1 MKSRGT
7 ERIESAKNEAAVNA
21 LETYVRTLKE
31 KLTPEELQKLDLHHT
46 EHVHTAVLVDTDH
59 AVGVVAHWTFTND
72 PTSVSRLLASHPRRG
87 VA

>member
-7 ERIESAKNEAAVNA
+7 ERIEDAKNAAAVNA

-31 KLTPEELQKLDLHHT
+31 KLTAEELQQLDLHNT
-46 EHVHTAVLVDTDH
+46 EHVHTAVLVDTND
-59 AVGVVAHWTFTND
+59 ATAVVAHWTFSKD
-72 PTSVSRLLASHPRRG
+72 PASITRLLASHRRMG